1 MLPIDVQAELI
12 RSFQEEKQQRS
23 EQMRQQTAVTDLT
36 SGRWRWKVGAL
47 LIAVGRGL
55 QRVAGPAAEP
65 DERHLSWEK

>member
-12 RSFQEEKQQRS
+12 RSFQEEKRQQY
-23 EQMRQQTAVTDLT
+23 EQMRQQAAAAGLT

-65 DERHLSWEK
+65 DGRRLGWEK